1 MDEARDDFEGEF
13 DELFNRS
20 RCLATRMLG
29 DRTRGE
35 DIAAEALART
45 WLHWAKVRS
54 LDHRLAW
61 VLRVTTNLCLD
72 QLRRRRPV
80 IMAAPMAATA
90 SDPTDAVALRLALA
104 AALRSL
110 PRRQREVVVLRHLAD
125 LPETEVARALGITP
139 GTVGAHLHRG
149 LASLRGR
156 LGDDREELRL
166 ALKP

>member
-1 MDEARDDFEGEF
+1 MDDDRADFEMAF
-13 DELFNRS
+13 DILFERA

-35 DIAAEALART
+35 DVAAEALART
-45 WLHWAKVRS
+45 WLHWSRVRQ
-54 LDHRLAW
+54 LDHQPAW

-72 QLRRRRPV
+72 QLRRRRPPLQ
-80 IMAAPMAATA
+80 AAPAA
-90 SDPTDAVALRLALA
+90 DPADAVALRLALG
-104 AALRSL
+104 AALRKL

-125 LPETEVARALGITP
+125 LSEVEVARALGIKP

-156 LGDDREELRL
+156 LGDQREELRY
-166 ALKP
+166 ALES

>member
-1 MDEARDDFEGEF
+1 MDEGRHDFEEMF
-13 DELFNRS
+13 DELFDRS
-20 RCLATRMLG
+20 RCLATRLLG

-35 DIAAEALART
+35 DTAAEALART
-45 WLHWAKVRS
+45 WLHWSKVRG
-54 LDHRLAW
+54 LDHRVAW

-80 IMAAPMAATA
+80 VVAAPFL
-90 SDPTDAVALRLALA
+90 DPTDAVALRLALA

-125 LPETEVARALGITP
+125 LPEAEVASALGITT

-149 LASLRGR
+149 LASLRAR
-156 LGDDREELRL
+156 LGDDREELRVAA
-166 ALKP
+166 ALES

>member
-1 MDEARDDFEGEF
+1 VVDEGRHDFESEF

-45 WLHWAKVRS
+45 WLHWAKVRG

-80 IMAAPMAATA
+80 VMAPPV

-149 LASLRGR
+149 LAALRGR
-156 LGDDREELRL
+156 LGDEREELRL
-166 ALKP
+166 ALEP

>member
-1 MDEARDDFEGEF
+1 MDDGRDDFEVAF
-13 DELFNRS
+13 DTLFERS

-29 DRTRGE
+29 DRTLGE

-45 WLHWAKVRS
+45 WLHWSRVHD
-54 LDHRLAW
+54 LEHRRAW

-72 QLRRRRPV
+72 QLRRRRPAV
-80 IMAAPMAATA
+80 MALSSP
-90 SDPTDAVALRLALA
+90 DPTDAVALRLALA
-104 AALRSL
+104 AALRKL

-125 LPETEVARALGITP
+125 LSEAEVARVLGINP

-156 LGDDREELRL
+156 LGDHREELRY
-166 ALKP
+166 ALEA

>member
-1 MDEARDDFEGEF
+1 MVVDQARHEFEGEF
-13 DELFNRS
+13 DALFNRS
-20 RCLATRMLG
+20 RRLATRMVG
-29 DRTRGE
+29 DCTRGE

-45 WLHWAKVRS
+45 WLHWSKVRD

-72 QLRRRRPV
+72 QLRRGRPPV
-80 IMAAPMAATA
+80 VPAHV
-90 SDPTDAVALRLALA
+90 SDPTDAVAVRLALA

-125 LPETEVARALGITP
+125 LPESEVAQALGITP

-166 ALKP
+166 AVEP

>member
-1 MDEARDDFEGEF
+1 MDEARDDFEGVF
-13 DELFNRS
+13 DEMFNRS

-54 LDHRLAW
+54 LEHRLAW

-80 IMAAPMAATA
+80 VMAAPTT
-90 SDPTDAVALRLALA
+90 DPTDAVALRLALA

-125 LPETEVARALGITP
+125 LPEAEVALALGITP

-166 ALKP
+166 ALKA

>member
-1 MDEARDDFEGEF
+1 MDDGRHDFEGEF
-13 DELFNRS
+13 DELFDRS
-20 RCLATRMLG
+20 RRLASRMLG
-29 DRTRGE
+29 DCTRGE
-35 DIAAEALART
+35 DIAAEALARA
-45 WLHWAKVRS
+45 WLHWGKVRG

-80 IMAAPMAATA
+80 VMAAAS

-104 AALRSL
+104 AALHSL

-125 LPETEVARALGITP
+125 LPEIEVARALGITP

>member
-1 MDEARDDFEGEF
+1 MDDGRHDFEGEF

-29 DRTRGE
+29 DCTRGE
-35 DIAAEALART
+35 DIAGEALART
-45 WLHWAKVRS
+45 WLHWAKVRG
-54 LDHRLAW
+54 LDHRMAW

-80 IMAAPMAATA
+80 IMAPFV

-149 LASLRGR
+149 LAALRGR
-156 LGDDREELRL
+156 LGDEREELRL